1 MEQDSTGQDK
11 ELTMKQVCKKVFRN
25 ISFLLTILFLLVSLT
40 ANIGEGQQRK
50 MPRGYNPKINLGE
63 FPPDFELPRL
73 VIETDANGKSK
84 GVISETDTVKLSSF
98 RGKRPVCMIMSSYT

>member
-1 MEQDSTGQDK
+1 
-11 ELTMKQVCKKVFRN
+11 MKRVCRKIYRN
-25 ISFLLTILFLLVSLT
+25 IPFWLTIIFLLVSLI
-40 ANIGEGQQRK
+40 ANISEGRQRK

-73 VIETDANGKSK
+73 VIETDATGKSK

-98 RGKRPVCMIMSSYT
+98 QGKKPVCMIMSSYT

>member
-1 MEQDSTGQDK
+1 
-11 ELTMKQVCKKVFRN
+11 MKQMCRKVFRN
-25 ISFLLTILFLLVSLT
+25 IPFWLTIVFLLVSLIT
-40 ANIGEGQQRK
+40 NISEGQQRR

-73 VIETDANGKSK
+73 VIETDATGKSQ

>member
-1 MEQDSTGQDK
+1 
-11 ELTMKQVCKKVFRN
+11 MKQMCRKVFRN
-25 ISFLLTILFLLVSLT
+25 IPFWLTIVFLLVSLI
-40 ANIGEGQQRK
+40 ANISEGQQRR

-73 VIETDANGKSK
+73 VIETDATGKSQ

>member
-1 MEQDSTGQDK
+1 M
-11 ELTMKQVCKKVFRN
+11 KKVCRKIYRN
-25 ISFLLTILFLLVSLT
+25 VPFWLTIVFLLVSLI

-73 VIETDANGKSK
+73 VIETDATRKSQ

-98 RGKRPVCMIMSSYT
+98 RDKKPVCIIMSSYT

>member
-1 MEQDSTGQDK
+1 
-11 ELTMKQVCKKVFRN
+11 MKRVCRKVFRN
-25 ISFLLTILFLLVSLT
+25 IPFWLTIVFLLVSLI
-40 ANIGEGQQRK
+40 ANISEGQQRR

-73 VIETDANGKSK
+73 VIETDANGKSQ

-98 RGKRPVCMIMSSYT
+98 RGKKPVCMIMSSYT

>member
-1 MEQDSTGQDK
+1 
-11 ELTMKQVCKKVFRN
+11 MKRVCRKVFRN
-25 ISFLLTILFLLVSLT
+25 IPFWFTIVFLLVSLIT
-40 ANIGEGQQRK
+40 NIGEGQQRK
-50 MPRGYNPKINLGE
+50 MPRGYNPKINIGE

-73 VIETDANGKSK
+73 VIETDETGKSQ

>member
-1 MEQDSTGQDK
+1 
-11 ELTMKQVCKKVFRN
+11 MKQMCRKVFRN
-25 ISFLLTILFLLVSLT
+25 IPFWLTIVFLLVSLIT
-40 ANIGEGQQRK
+40 NISEGQQRR

-73 VIETDANGKSK
+73 VIETDETGKSQ
-84 GVISETDTVKLSSF
+84 GVISETDKVKLSSF